1 MDAHRYGISIS
12 FSARLVPGA
21 GEIFPFGLL
30 TKAPSVWRVDL
41 FSWKNKQLFCPIL
54 HCHWRFIN
62 ESIFLSPLND
72 REVTVSKFNW
82 ILRGT
87 PHTLS
92 RPATFIYLLG
102 SEREML
108 VMWFLFG
115 IHWAEK
121 TGFQKIFYTAVRLS
135 FLFSCSCLGLIFE
148 NLYWISYLFHGVFC
162 FQGEN
167 ESSSIFTCFMP
178 ASTYLFK
185 KLSL

>member
-72 REVTVSKFNW
+72 RDVTVSKFNW
-82 ILRGT
+82 AFAWDS
-87 PHTLS
+87 PHFVKARDIYLFTWLWERNACYVVLIWHSLS
-92 RPATFIYLLG
+92 REDWIPKNFLHGGTAVISFL
-102 SEREML
+102 MQ
-108 VMWFLFG
+108 LFG
-115 IHWAEK
+115 FNFRELILN
-121 TGFQKIFYTAVRLS
+121 FIFVSRGL
-135 FLFSCSCLGLIFE
+135 LFPRWEWVIFHFHVFFACF
-148 NLYWISYLFHGVFC
+148 NLFI
-162 FQGEN
+162 
-167 ESSSIFTCFMP
+167 
-178 ASTYLFK
+178 
-185 KLSL
+185 